1 MQVKIRP
8 AVLLGEFVMGTIAC
22 LAIVYGDVEIAVGA
36 VTGIAA
42 TIHKLVESEEK
53 GEL

>member
-1 MQVKIRP
+1 MKVKIRP
-8 AVLLGEFVMGTIAC
+8 SILLGEAV
-22 LAIVYGDVEIAVGA
+22 LAAVGIVALVYGYVEVATAA

-53 GEL
+53 HD

>member
-1 MQVKIRP
+1 MKIRIRP
-8 AVLLGEFVMGTIAC
+8 AILLGEAV
-22 LAIVYGDVEIAVGA
+22 LAALGVVALVYGHVEVATAA

-53 GEL
+53 HD